1 MIEIYKHL
9 ASSGERLIAYLI
21 DILLIVI
28 IVTGFFYFFLG
39 FDGVLENYFS
49 QKGDLLARIEFL
61 NQRNW
66 IRNISF
72 IAWILYCIPMEA
84 SPAQGT
90 LGKRLMGIRV
100 VDEFGNRMDL
110 YKSARRNI
118 SKTVSIAV
126 FSLGFIWIL
135 FDKKKQG
142 WHDKLGKT
150 FVVDKGFKSLISE

>member
-9 ASSGERLIAYLI
+9 ATSGERLIAYLI
-21 DILLIVI
+21 DILLIVV

-61 NQRNW
+61 KQRNW

-72 IAWILYCIPMEA
+72 IAWILYCIPLEA
-84 SPAQGT
+84 SPTQGT

-110 YKSARRNI
+110 NKSARRNV
-118 SKTVSIAV
+118 SKTVSIAI

-142 WHDKLGKT
+142 WHDKLNKT
-150 FVVDKGFKSLISE
+150 FVVDKGFTSFNIE